1 MITAKF
7 TKENAAKLIGTR
19 CAMKSNPRSFLGY
32 KRIIDTEEYAVFE
45 HPVKAASVVAA
56 YGDIVVKR
64 RGNTLFYIPNVRTP
78 FLNYRIEL
86 CDRNFPGLIK
96 DSNFMQCL
104 LLPYM
109 RVVKRDAYVKDVRLC
124 VFTDK
129 GQIYHNKPARN
140 KIIRGCQTTAILIH
154 LVQIQIHATTIRMV
168 MAGLKRARKCLLA
181 VKCNCVRV
189 STDTH
194 RHSSLMP
201 FALLEQE
208 PEMTK

>member
-1 MITAKF
+1 MITAKL

-64 RGNTLFYIPNVRTP
+64 RGNTLFYIPNVRVP

-86 CDRNFPGLIK
+86 CDRNFPGLIQG
-96 DSNFMQCL
+96 SNFMQCL

-109 RVVKRDAYVKDVRLC
+109 RVVKQDTYVKDVRLC
-124 VFTDK
+124 IL
-129 GQIYHNKPARN
+129 QIKAKFIITSLQEIKPVKDFQN
-140 KIIRGCQTTAILIH
+140 LEI
-154 LVQIQIHATTIRMV
+154 VSN
-168 MAGLKRARKCLLA
+168 LKKVLFGICREKTS
-181 VKCNCVRV
+181 
-189 STDTH
+189 ST
-194 RHSSLMP
+194 S
-201 FALLEQE
+201 
-208 PEMTK
+208 

>member
-86 CDRNFPGLIK
+86 CDRNFPGLI
-96 DSNFMQCL
+96 
-104 LLPYM
+104 
-109 RVVKRDAYVKDVRLC
+109 
-124 VFTDK
+124 
-129 GQIYHNKPARN
+129 
-140 KIIRGCQTTAILIH
+140 
-154 LVQIQIHATTIRMV
+154 
-168 MAGLKRARKCLLA
+168 
-181 VKCNCVRV
+181 
-189 STDTH
+189 
-194 RHSSLMP
+194 
-201 FALLEQE
+201 
-208 PEMTK
+208 

>member
-96 DSNFMQCL
+96 DSNFM
-104 LLPYM
+104 
-109 RVVKRDAYVKDVRLC
+109 
-124 VFTDK
+124 
-129 GQIYHNKPARN
+129 
-140 KIIRGCQTTAILIH
+140 
-154 LVQIQIHATTIRMV
+154 V